1 MEKQLIEPFLTVA
14 NYRFIEQQTDK
25 IIRAL
30 ATTKDKNVIL
40 AVRGIVKSELIDS
53 FTWSD
58 EEEKIIQPL
67 IDINERAEGEVFL
80 EKLKPYII
88 PFKAVEASKLK
99 SLFKKEKKLK
109 LPNLEETDFQ
119 QISYLAWDDP
129 GKLRRYIV
137 VEQNES
143 FKALKG
149 TFILPATQGICALCN
164 QHTEVVRLTT
174 SVKGEVPGTFTKHY
188 NYICADSHLCNQHVT
203 DIEKVRAFLDRVT
216 K

>member
-25 IIRAL
+25 ILRAL

-40 AVRGIVKSELIDS
+40 AVRGVVKSELIDS

-58 EEEKIIQPL
+58 EEEKVVQPL
-67 IDINERAEGEVFL
+67 IEIESRTEGEAFL
-80 EKLKPYII
+80 EQLKSYII
-88 PFKAVEASKLK
+88 PFKAVGADKLK

-109 LPNLEETDFQ
+109 LPNLEDITFQ

-129 GKLRRYIV
+129 GKLRRYMVI
-137 VEQNES
+137 EQNKG

-149 TFILPATQGICALCN
+149 TFTHQATKGICALCN
-164 QHTEVVRLTT
+164 QHSDVVRLTT

-188 NYICADSHLCNQHVT
+188 NYICADSQLCNQHVT
-203 DIEKVRAFLDRVT
+203 DIKKVKAFFDRVT
-216 K
+216 E

>member
-1 MEKQLIEPFLTVA
+1 MEKQIIQPFLTVA
-14 NYRFIEQQTDK
+14 NYRFIEQQAEK
-25 IIRAL
+25 ILQAL

-40 AVRGIVKSELIDS
+40 AVRGTVKSELIDS

-58 EEEKIIQPL
+58 EEEKVVQPL
-67 IDINERAEGEVFL
+67 IDIKDRAEGEVFL
-80 EKLKPYII
+80 EQLKPYII
-88 PFKAVEASKLK
+88 PFKSVGANKLK
-99 SLFKKEKKLK
+99 SLFKKERKLK
-109 LPNLEETDFQ
+109 LPNLEDMDLQ

-129 GKLRRYIV
+129 GKQRRYMV
-137 VEQNES
+137 MEQGED

-149 TFILPATQGICALCN
+149 TFTHPATKGICALCN

-188 NYICADSHLCNQHVT
+188 NYICANSQLCNQHVT
-203 DIEKVRAFLDRVT
+203 DIEKVRTFFNRVT